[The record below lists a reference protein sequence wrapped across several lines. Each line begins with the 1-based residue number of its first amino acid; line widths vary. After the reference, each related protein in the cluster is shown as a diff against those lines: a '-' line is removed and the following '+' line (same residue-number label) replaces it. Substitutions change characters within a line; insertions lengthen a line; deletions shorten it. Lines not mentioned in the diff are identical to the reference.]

1 MARIK
6 VGTGRVSVEIGPE
19 LDRAIRSILT
29 GAESGLE
36 GEIEALVDKV
46 RDDARAV
53 WYDQVDERTGRS
65 RESIEAELRVSPSA
79 ITGVVFATQKATY
92 MIRRPGALSLK
103 STNRLA
109 DPSQYADLM
118 STFRET
124 GRLPPGYIAE
134 RVEDGRPTAIRREY
148 VNPKASDGKNM
159 WNENVLKPGRKLIRD
174 KRKQIEKAVQA
185 SAARRTARG

>member
-19 LDRAIRSILT
+19 LDRAIRGILT

-36 GEIEALVDKV
+36 GEIEALIDKV

-92 MIRRPGALSLK
+92 MIRRPGPLSMR
-103 STNRLA
+103 STNRMA
-109 DPSQYADLM
+109 RPEEYAGLM

-134 RVEDGRPTAIRREY
+134 RIEDGRPTAIRREY
-148 VNPKASDGKNM
+148 VNPKASDGKSM
-159 WNENVLKPGRKLIRD
+159 WVENVLKPGRKLIRD

-185 SAARRTARG
+185 SAARRTANG

>member
-19 LDRAIRSILT
+19 LDRAIRSILN
-29 GAESGLE
+29 GATTGLE
-36 GEIEALVDKV
+36 VEVERIVDKV

-65 RESIEAELRVSPSA
+65 RESIEAELRVSPTA

-103 STNRLA
+103 STSRIA
-109 DPSQYADLM
+109 DPAQYADVM
-118 STFRET
+118 STYRET
-124 GRLPPGYIAE
+124 GRLPPGYVAT

-148 VNPKASDGKNM
+148 SNPKASDGKNM
-159 WNENVLKPGRKLIRD
+159 WTENVLKPGRKLIRD
-174 KRKQIEKAVQA
+174 KRKQIEKAVQE

>member
-19 LDRAIRSILT
+19 LERAIRGILT

-36 GEIEALVDKV
+36 GEIEALIDKV
-46 RDDARAV
+46 RDDARAI
-53 WYDQVDERTGRS
+53 WYTQVDERTGRS

-79 ITGVVFATQKATY
+79 ITGVVFSTRKATY
-92 MIRRPGALSLK
+92 MIRRPGALSIK
-103 STNRLA
+103 TTNRIA
-109 DPSQYADLM
+109 AANEYSRLM
-118 STFRET
+118 TEYRDT
-124 GRLPPGYIAE
+124 GRLPPGFIAE

-148 VNPKASDGKNM
+148 SNPKASDGKNM
-159 WNENVLKPGRKLIRD
+159 WNENILKPGRKLIRD
-174 KRKQIEKAVQA
+174 KRKSIEKAVQE